1 MLPPL
6 VLQQNSLNLWVGG
19 SLWPFRN
26 TFEFLLSNFLL
37 FKLLLSACSVREGGH
52 FT

>member
-26 TFEFLLSNFLL
+26 TYEFLL